1 MLSIKSIIILAAMTI
16 AANADHS
23 FTLNN
28 NCGFGV
34 NMKM

>member
-1 MLSIKSIIILAAMTI
+1 MLSAKSIIILAAMTV

-28 NCGFGV
+28 NCGFGINV
-34 NMKM
+34 KM